1 MLKTELQERVRSAH
15 RKLTQSLD
23 GLSEEEATRAGFTS
37 EWSIK
42 DALSHIAAWEIEGAR
57 ILDEIRKGTWQPQR
71 LDKQLIDDFT
81 ARVVAERRERTMTE
95 VREEFDRAHA
105 HMEEMIAQLP
115 DEVDEKT
122 PAYRFVEGVTFRHHA
137 HHAEQ
142 IEKYRE

>member
-15 RKLTQSLD
+15 HKLTQALD
-23 GLSEEEATRAGFTS
+23 GLSDEEATRAGFTS

-57 ILDEIRKGTWQPQR
+57 ILDEIQKGTWQPQR
-71 LDKQLIDDFT
+71 LDKQLIDDFN
-81 ARVVAERRERTMTE
+81 ARVVAERRERTMRE

-105 HMEEMIAQLP
+105 QMEAMIAQLP
-115 DEVDEKT
+115 DEVNEKM
-122 PAYRFVEGVTFRHHA
+122 PAYKFVEGVTFRHHA

-142 IEKYRE
+142 IEKFRE